1 VIKKIFLEAIA
12 ILVVFVLL
20 VLITFSVW
28 IYFRGTQPIEF
39 PEARGITFWQL
50 IQERSDAWGKV
61 NARVSAQPQYAGCR
75 NNITAFFW
83 MNLRSA
89 FNYTYASLIPNSKLA
104 EAFHYWEVHQPDPIL
119 PVVETIPWHKA
130 PDAFWKYFSMAYWRG
145 LVSIDGLAG
154 ECQLGPVNYMFILG
168 IDK

>member
-1 VIKKIFLEAIA
+1 VIKKLFLEAIA
-12 ILVVFVLL
+12 ILGVFSLL
-20 VLITFSVW
+20 VLITFGVW
-28 IYFRGTQPIEF
+28 IYFRGTQPMEL

-50 IQERSDAWGKV
+50 IQERSDAWGKA

-89 FNYTYASLIPNSKLA
+89 FNYTYASLNPNSKMT

-119 PVVETIPWHKA
+119 PVVETILWHQA
-130 PDAFWKYFSMAYWRG
+130 PDAFWKYFSRAYWRG

-154 ECQLGPVNYMFILG
+154 ECQLGPVNYAAILG
-168 IDK
+168 AE